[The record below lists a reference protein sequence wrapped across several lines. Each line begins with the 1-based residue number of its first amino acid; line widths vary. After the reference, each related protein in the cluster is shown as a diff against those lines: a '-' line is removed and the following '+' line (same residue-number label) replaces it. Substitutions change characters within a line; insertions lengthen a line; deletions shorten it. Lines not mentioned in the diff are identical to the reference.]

1 MDNTNKQNNKINKLS
16 LIWGFFIS
24 FVILALLS
32 MIVLAIAEIKNT
44 PIQKEKEKEIFD
56 LKKELDEAKE
66 LINKK
71 IEKAIEQ
78 ESIKNQEIEKR
89 IIKAYES
96 KSIDDE
102 TKKIIDDLK
111 NKLLEKEKENQ
122 ELLNEL
128 MNNHK
133 EDLKIFELKNE
144 KIKELEKE
152 NKELKNKISE
162 LEKEIKRLL
171 KEIERLKNKNQT
183 TTSSHIEVINGVK
196 HHHYIVP
203 DSAFD
208 KKGEMK
214 NSCELFKNMYRKD
227 LEPNLMQQFIQKIN
241 PNYNGWICW
250 SPSFNEEEITSDIQT
265 EIKYPPKDLVGI
277 FFDKG
282 ERYLGNNEKDDWDK
296 YTFDEVIK
304 ETNGAENVYYFWR
317 TPEISD
323 LFYKCVISSKEKKIN
338 KQDPESNKP
347 RCPSFAKLLTQEDID
362 NLNERS

>member
-1 MDNTNKQNNKINKLS
+1 MDNKNKQNNKINKLS
-16 LIWGFFIS
+16 LVWGFFIS

-32 MIVLAIAEIKNT
+32 MIVLVIAEIKNT
-44 PIQKEKEKEIFD
+44 PIQKDKEKVIFD
-56 LKKELDEAKE
+56 LKKELDDAKE

-71 IEKAIEQ
+71 IENAIEQ
-78 ESIKNQEIEKR
+78 EGIKNQEIEKR

-111 NKLLEKEKENQ
+111 NKLLEKEIENK

-128 MNNHK
+128 IDNHK
-133 EDLKIFELKNE
+133 ENLKIFELKNE
-144 KIKELEKE
+144 KIKELEQE

-162 LEKEIKRLL
+162 LEKEI
-171 KEIERLKNKNQT
+171 ERLKNKNQ

-203 DSAFD
+203 DSEFD
-208 KKGEMK
+208 NGKYSGRIT
-214 NSCELFKNMYRKD
+214 NTCQQNLFQENVK
-227 LEPNLMQQFIQKIN
+227 PNLMQKFIKKIN
-241 PNYNGWICW
+241 PNYDGWICW
-250 SPSFNEEEITSDIQT
+250 SPSFNEEERQSSIQT

-282 ERYLGNNEKDDWDK
+282 KRYLGNNDCDDWDK

-317 TPEISD
+317 TPEMSN
-323 LFYKCVISSKEKKIN
+323 LFYKSLNVMKDRKIN
-338 KQDPESNKP
+338 PQDPQSNKP